1 MNLQGIR
8 RGEGSTSVT
17 PTATAS
23 DDGPMEPLS
32 IAPRDFP
39 TAVHPLTGDATG
51 SGSANPDEAVAMML
65 EGPLPFLFA
74 PKGGH

>member
-1 MNLQGIR
+1 
-8 RGEGSTSVT
+8 
-17 PTATAS
+17 
-23 DDGPMEPLS
+23 MEPLS

-39 TAVHPLTGDATG
+39 TAVHPLTEDATG

-65 EGPLPFLFA
+65 EGPLSFLFA